1 MRNKFMVDKTTGLEF
16 RRMIKAGLIGL
27 CVCGGVGD
35 ALASGADTVEAADS
49 IAGGELQEVVVTA
62 PETMKI
68 GNKTVFTPD
77 RKLLEISNSSV
88 QLLSG
93 LQIPD
98 LIVNIVTGQISLL
111 GDGKLSLRINGRPA
125 SQADVAAINSKD
137 ILKVE
142 YIDNPGVRYGDATGV
157 LDISVRR
164 RDSGYGAFANVMQS
178 VNRGWADYTASL
190 KYNTGGSEWSFDYK
204 SNPIWNMDCFRN
216 NEELI
221 RLYDGTQVERTERGI
236 KVPNRMVTH
245 RAALQYSYARGRDFL
260 FNVQG
265 RVFRTN
271 DHYKSNGDI
280 TTVIGQ
286 KVISGFEA
294 EENPVKS
301 WQGDLDLY
309 MHKKLNDKHMIFVN
323 LVPTVIDSHT
333 ERIYRTELINLDN
346 STESRGYGLLGEG
359 ILESKIGKGTL
370 STGLRSNTSWT
381 RTTVYN
387 PVGEKSREVAGLHS
401 VFGQWAHNTSQFQYE
416 AGVSLAYYG
425 ACHPVEKNYFA
436 LNPRL
441 FAKYRVNGNFA
452 VALYGEVKT
461 VTPEINEINTTVQQL
476 DVFQWSQ
483 GNSSLKPY
491 QQYNGKVEFEG
502 RWRSINGK
510 VTVSDIYSHDPIM
523 TAKSYRDG
531 RIFSEP
537 YNYGSHNHFEVKG
550 QVRMPL
556 IPNWV
561 NLSLEG
567 GWHTMESRGVD
578 YTHRYSQ
585 PFVNAQ
591 LMLMKNHWLA
601 MIRYNNSYNRLWG
614 EMVTSANQNL
624 TIFALG
630 YTYRSATFLAAFVN
644 PIGNVVVKSRDMS
657 ALASFDRTYQAS
669 GSHQL
674 ACIGVIFNFH
684 HGKSRSASQKKLQ
697 NDQKYQIINNVKK

>member
-1 MRNKFMVDKTTGLEF
+1 MRDSA
-16 RRMIKAGLIGL
+16 KALVCRCVLCAIGFVWL
-27 CVCGGVGD
+27 SGACASE
-35 ALASGADTVEAADS
+35 ALAGEPGAAQYADS
-49 IAGGELQEVVVTA
+49 IAGGELGEVVVTA

-77 RKLLEISNSSV
+77 RRLVGVSNSSV
-88 QLLSG
+88 QLLAG

-98 LIVNIVTGQISLL
+98 LIVNIVTGQVSLL

-125 SQADVAAINSKD
+125 SQADLASVNPKD

-142 YIDNPGVRYGDATGV
+142 YIDNPGVRYGDAAGV

-178 VNRGWADYTASL
+178 VNRGWGDYTASL
-190 KYNTGGSEWSFDYK
+190 KYNSGGSEWSVDYK

-216 NEELI
+216 NEERIMLH
-221 RLYDGTQVERTERGI
+221 DGIQVERTERGI

-245 RAALQYSYARGRDFL
+245 RAGVQYSYARGRDFL

-280 TTVIGQ
+280 TTVIGGERM
-286 KVISGFEA
+286 SGFEA

-309 MHKKLNDKHMIFVN
+309 MHKRISDRHMVFVN
-323 LVPTVIDSHT
+323 VVPTVIDSHT
-333 ERIYRTELINLDN
+333 ERVYRTEFVNLAN
-346 STESRGYGLLGEG
+346 STDSRGYGLLGEA
-359 ILESKIGKGTL
+359 ILESKIGRGTL
-370 STGLRSNTSWT
+370 SAGVRSNTGWT

-387 PVGEKSREVAGLHS
+387 PAAERSREVAGLHS
-401 VFGQWAHNTSQFQYE
+401 VFGQWAHNTSRFQYE
-416 AGVSLAYYG
+416 AGVALAYYG
-425 ACHPVEKNYFA
+425 ACSPVEKNYLA
-436 LNPRL
+436 LNPRV

-452 VALYGEVKT
+452 VALRGEVKT
-461 VTPEINEINTTVQQL
+461 VTPDINEINASVQQL

-483 GNSSLKPY
+483 GNVSLKPY
-491 QQYNGKVEFEG
+491 QQYDGKVELEG
-502 RWRSINGK
+502 RWRAVNGK
-510 VTVSDIYSHDPIM
+510 LTVSDSYCHDPIM
-523 TAKSYRDG
+523 TAKSYSGG
-531 RIFSEP
+531 RILAMPF
-537 YNYGSHNHFEVKG
+537 NHGSHNQFEVKG

-556 IPNWV
+556 VPGWV

-567 GWHTMESRGVD
+567 GWHTIESRGVD
-578 YTHRYSQ
+578 YAHRYSQ

-591 LMLMKNHWLA
+591 MMLIKNRWLA
-601 MIRYNNSYNRLWG
+601 MVRYNNSYNRLWG

-644 PIGNVVVKSRDMS
+644 PVGNVVVKSRDMS

-674 ACIGVIFNFH
+674 VCIGVIFNMH
-684 HGKSRSASQKKLQ
+684 QGKNRSASQKKLQ
-697 NDQKYQIINNVKK
+697 NDRKYQIINNVKK